1 MVPASLRVNIST
13 CSAATLRSLR
23 EIRRNQ
29 SGDGYR
35 ILLPPKK
42 LATIF
47 RGHLLPSVPR
57 GLQVLEHPTVV
68 DKMAIVPYL
77 RPLSMP
83 FMIKRVKCASRR
95 TLDFPQL
102 IYRPKTLE
110 DFLQLVAPTQRPEDG
125 HFPRVR
131 RVVDV
136 LGHRRLRSVIRL
148 DLRIVSRII
157 YYHRSRLRSILP
169 VLLHLRPGGRSGAP
183 TIVKNAFSSEVPK
196 DHIFT
201 VPQLT
206 QTLNPP
212 GTGWRAPRC
221 RARTPVRTQPPRS
234 IHLPPPQPRNPSTT
248 AQTHPPEPQPQPQRR
263 PDCTGRSS

>member
-1 MVPASLRVNIST
+1 
-13 CSAATLRSLR
+13 
-23 EIRRNQ
+23 
-29 SGDGYR
+29 
-35 ILLPPKK
+35 
-42 LATIF
+42 
-47 RGHLLPSVPR
+47 
-57 GLQVLEHPTVV
+57 
-68 DKMAIVPYL
+68 MAIVPAKVKAW
-77 RPLSMP
+77 
-83 FMIKRVKCASRR
+83 ICDAIIDGKCASRR
-95 TLDFPQL
+95 TLDDCARFA
-102 IYRPKTLE
+102 IG
-110 DFLQLVAPTQRPEDG
+110 APTQRPKDS

-136 LGHRRLRSVIRL
+136 LGHRRLPNVVPL
-148 DLRIVSRII
+148 DPRICQTAAHLMSQII
-157 YYHRSRLRSILP
+157 CYHRSR
-169 VLLHLRPGGRSGAP
+169 LHLRPGGRSGAP
-183 TIVKNAFSSEVPK
+183 TIVKNAFWTAVLDVPF

-206 QTLNPP
+206 QPLNPP

>member
-23 EIRRNQ
+23 EIRRDQ

-35 ILLPPKK
+35 ILLPPEK

-47 RGHLLPSVPR
+47 RWHLHPSVPR
-57 GLQVLEHPTVV
+57 GLEVLDHPTVV
-68 DKMAIVPYL
+68 DKMAMV
-77 RPLSMP
+77 P
-83 FMIKRVKCASRR
+83 FMDLMDVRYHSRKPCTMNRVKCASRR
-95 TLDFPQL
+95 TLDFAHSAHIL
-102 IYRPKTLE
+102 G
-110 DFLQLVAPTQRPEDG
+110 APTQRPENG

-136 LGHRRLRSVIRL
+136 LGHRRLPNVVPL
-148 DLRIVSRII
+148 DPRICQTAAHLISQII
-157 YYHRSRLRSILP
+157 CYHRSR
-169 VLLHLRPGGRSGAP
+169 LHLRPGGRSGAP

-234 IHLPPPQPRNPSTT
+234 IHLPRHQPRNPSTT
-248 AQTHPPEPQPQPQRR
+248 ARTHPPEPQPQPKMR